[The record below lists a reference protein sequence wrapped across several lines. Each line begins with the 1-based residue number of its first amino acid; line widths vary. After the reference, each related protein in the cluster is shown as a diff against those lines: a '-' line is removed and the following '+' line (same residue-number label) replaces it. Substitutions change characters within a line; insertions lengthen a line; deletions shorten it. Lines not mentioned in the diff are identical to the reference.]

1 VRVFGHRCLLK
12 QIEIQVVKHRFPKHF
27 VAVTLFLDGLRASEE
42 WRCWGYKKAFA
53 ASSYQSLD
61 KSCPLLVERHQTAK
75 YPANKLLRGRCQQ
88 L

>member
-1 VRVFGHRCLLK
+1 MASFTRQQNRRNQGGSLGQSHCDV
-12 QIEIQVVKHRFPKHF
+12 
-27 VAVTLFLDGLRASEE
+27 LRETVES
-42 WRCWGYKKAFA
+42 RCWGYKKAFA

-61 KSCPLLVERHQTAK
+61 KSCPLLMERHQTAK

>member
-1 VRVFGHRCLLK
+1 VCVFGHGYLLK
-12 QIEIQVVKHRFPKHF
+12 QIEIQVVKRHFPKHF
-27 VAVTLFLDGLRASEE
+27 VAVTPFLDGLRASEE